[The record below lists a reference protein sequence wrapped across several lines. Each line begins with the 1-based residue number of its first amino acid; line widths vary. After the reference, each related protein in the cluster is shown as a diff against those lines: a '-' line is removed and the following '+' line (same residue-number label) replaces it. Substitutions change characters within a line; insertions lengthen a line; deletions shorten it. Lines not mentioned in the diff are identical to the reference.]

1 MQRQLTSSL
10 VGDSDGTHFRSPPST
25 RDDELRSRIGRIRT
39 RTFENNEIIH
49 MNECSPITVH
59 LYGPCKQSL
68 DTPRASR
75 RLSTLR
81 SNVHSTHHF
90 LPNVTKT
97 IGLLSNTLILQYDAS
112 DDSDTLYNA
121 TFNVLYRRFAVIDAD
136 DYKTKLESV
145 SLKPLL

>member
-1 MQRQLTSSL
+1 M
-10 VGDSDGTHFRSPPST
+10 
-25 RDDELRSRIGRIRT
+25 
-39 RTFENNEIIH
+39 
-49 MNECSPITVH
+49 CSPITVH
-59 LYGPCKQSL
+59 LYGHCKQSL

-75 RLSTLR
+75 RLSALR

-90 LPNVTKT
+90 LLKVTKT
-97 IGLLSNTLILQYDAS
+97 ILSNTLILQSDAS